1 MLRLKIYLVSVFCT
15 LNFAL
20 CFSQATPQIVASGN
34 QLYCGSSEMPIVTD
48 ISISSGAGILDEA
61 YIQIS
66 QGYTAGQDV
75 LSLSGTHPNISASWS
90 VSEGVLALSGT
101 ATFAEYEDA
110 IADIIFQTT
119 QTNFMEDKVFSINLG
134 NANFLPSTGHYYF
147 YVADQGISWTE
158 AKAEAESQTYF
169 GLQGYLVTITSED
182 EAQLTGEQSAGT
194 GWIGGSDQSN
204 EGTWIWETG
213 PEAGQVFWNGVSS
226 GSAPDGMFAFW
237 NTGEPNNCCGG
248 ENYAHI
254 TDPSIGILGSWNDLP
269 NSGAEDPTNP
279 YHPQGYIVEFG
290 GMPGDPEVNV
300 SAFTTIITPKLNIVT
315 ESLCVQG
322 LAQIEI
328 TSNTDEVLWYE
339 TPSSTEVI
347 NTGLSYETF
356 LDGTTTFWLSANFT
370 GCIGGPRIP
379 VTVTVFEAPV
389 ANDIMISQCD
399 DEVSDG
405 LSVFN
410 ISNYIGAILEGNSEE
425 TLEAVEI
432 QFYQDED
439 LQNGI
444 SITNFQNISNPQSIF
459 AEVFNPLTNCSSIA
473 EIELNV
479 NSGLPTNAIIE
490 TCDDFI
496 VDGFTFFNLTEAN
509 IQVLNGA
516 PINSIITYYETYNDA
531 LLQIN
536 KLSDNYF
543 NTSPYNQ
550 VIYARVDNDNR
561 CFSINEVTLIVK
573 DIPNVLDYEEVYYC
587 LNSFPETITL
597 DGGIID
603 DIPNNYAYDWS
614 TGETTINIEVN
625 EIGTYTV
632 FVTRP
637 AGCTNRRTIV
647 VLPSSTAIIET
658 IEIEDASENNVV
670 SVFVSGEGDYVYALD
685 SENGP
690 YQESNIFEAVSP
702 GIHTVFVKDI
712 KNNCGIIFDDISV
725 IGFPKFFTPN
735 GDSINDTWQIKGFSS
750 QSAVTYKVTI
760 FDRYGKLLS
769 VLNADKPSWDGR
781 YNGKLLK
788 TDDYWFIAKLLDGR
802 EIKGHFTLKR

>member
-1 MLRLKIYLVSVFCT
+1 MIRLKIFLVSIFCT
-15 LNFAL
+15 LNFAI
-20 CFSQATPQIVASGN
+20 CVAQATPQIVSTGN
-34 QLYCGSSEMPIVTD
+34 QLYCGSAEMSIVTD

-66 QGYTAGQDV
+66 QGYTSGQDV
-75 LSLSGTHPNISASWS
+75 LSLSGTHPNISSSWS
-90 VSEGVLALSGT
+90 VNEGVLALSGT

-110 IADIIFQTT
+110 IADVIFQTT
-119 QTNFMEDKVFSINLG
+119 QTNFTEDKVFSINLG

-169 GLQGYLVTITSED
+169 GLQGYLVTITSEE
-182 EAQLTGEQSAGT
+182 EAQLTGEQSSGT

-213 PEAGQVFWNGVSS
+213 PEEGQVFWNGVSS

-328 TSNTDEVLWYE
+328 SSNTDEILWYE

-356 LDGTTTFWLSANFT
+356 LDDTTTFWLSANFT

-379 VTVTVFEAPV
+379 VTITVFEAPV
-389 ANDIMISQCD
+389 ANDILISQCD
-399 DEVSDG
+399 DNVGDG
-405 LSVFN
+405 ISVFN
-410 ISNYIGAILEGNSEE
+410 MSNYIDAILEGNSEE
-425 TLEAVEI
+425 SLEVVEI
-432 QFYQDED
+432 KFYEDED
-439 LQNGI
+439 LQN
-444 SITNFQNISNPQSIF
+444 SINSNSFQNSSNPQIIYS
-459 AEVFNPLTNCSSIA
+459 EVYNPMTNCTSIS
-473 EIELNV
+473 EIELRV
-479 NSGLPTNAIIE
+479 NSGLPVNALIE
-490 TCDDFI
+490 TCDDFV
-496 VDGFTFFNLTEAN
+496 VDGFTFFDLTEAN

-516 PINSIITYYETYNDA
+516 TVNSTVTYYETYNDA
-531 LLQIN
+531 LLLVN
-536 KLSDNYF
+536 ALSDNYF
-543 NTSPYNQ
+543 NTNPYSQ
-550 VIYARVDNDNR
+550 IIFARVDFNNS
-561 CFSINEVTLIVK
+561 CYSINEVTLIVK
-573 DIPNVLDYEEVYYC
+573 DIPNVIDYEEVYYC

-597 DGGIID
+597 NGGIID
-603 DIPNNYAYDWS
+603 DIPNNFAYDWS

-625 EIGTYTV
+625 QAGTYTV

-637 AGCTNRRTIV
+637 AGCTNRRTVV

-658 IEIEDASENNVV
+658 IEVEDVSENNVV
-670 SVFVSGEGDYVYALD
+670 SVFVSGEGEYVYAMD
-685 SENGP
+685 DQNGP
-690 YQESNIFEAVSP
+690 YQESNIFESVSP

-712 KNNCGIIFDDISV
+712 KNNCGIVFDDISV

-750 QSAVTYKVTI
+750 QMSVTYEVNI
-760 FDRYGKLLS
+760 FDRYGKLLA
-769 VLNADKPSWDGR
+769 VLNADNPSWNGR

-788 TDDYWFIAKLLDGR
+788 TDDYWFIAKLIDGR

>member
-1 MLRLKIYLVSVFCT
+1 
-15 LNFAL
+15 
-20 CFSQATPQIVASGN
+20 
-34 QLYCGSSEMPIVTD
+34 
-48 ISISSGAGILDEA
+48 
-61 YIQIS
+61 
-66 QGYTAGQDV
+66 
-75 LSLSGTHPNISASWS
+75 
-90 VSEGVLALSGT
+90 
-101 ATFAEYEDA
+101 
-110 IADIIFQTT
+110 
-119 QTNFMEDKVFSINLG
+119 VFSINLG

-169 GLQGYLVTITSED
+169 GLQGYLVTITSEE
-182 EAQLTGEQSAGT
+182 EAQLTGEQSSGT

-213 PEAGQVFWNGVSS
+213 PEEGQVFWNGVSS

-290 GMPGDPEVNV
+290 GMPGDPQVNV

-328 TSNTDEVLWYE
+328 SSNTDEILWYE

-356 LDGTTTFWLSANFT
+356 LDDTTTFWLSANFT

-379 VTVTVFEAPV
+379 VTITVFEAPV
-389 ANDIMISQCD
+389 ANDILISQCD
-399 DEVSDG
+399 DNVGDG
-405 LSVFN
+405 ISVFN
-410 ISNYIGAILEGNSEE
+410 MSNYIDAILEGNSEE
-425 TLEAVEI
+425 SLEVVEI
-432 QFYQDED
+432 KFYEDED
-439 LQNGI
+439 LQN
-444 SITNFQNISNPQSIF
+444 SINSNSFQNSSNPQIIYS
-459 AEVFNPLTNCSSIA
+459 EVYNPMTNCTSIS
-473 EIELNV
+473 EIELRV
-479 NSGLPTNAIIE
+479 NSGLPVNALIE
-490 TCDDFI
+490 TCDDFV
-496 VDGFTFFNLTEAN
+496 VDGFTFFDLTEVN

-516 PINSIITYYETYNDA
+516 TVNSTVTYYETYNDA
-531 LLQIN
+531 LLLVN
-536 KLSDNYF
+536 ALSDNYF
-543 NTSPYNQ
+543 NTNPYSQ
-550 VIYARVDNDNR
+550 IIFARVDSNNS
-561 CFSINEVTLIVK
+561 CYSINEVTLIVK
-573 DIPNVLDYEEVYYC
+573 DIPNVIDYEEVYYC

-597 DGGIID
+597 NGGIID
-603 DIPNNYAYDWS
+603 DIPNNFAYDWS

-625 EIGTYTV
+625 QAGTYTV

-637 AGCTNRRTIV
+637 AGCTNRRTVV

-658 IEIEDASENNVV
+658 IEVEDVSENNVV
-670 SVFVSGEGDYVYALD
+670 SVFVSGEGEYVYAMD
-685 SENGP
+685 DQNGP
-690 YQESNIFEAVSP
+690 YQESNIFESVSP

-712 KNNCGIIFDDISV
+712 KNNCGIVFDDISV

-750 QSAVTYKVTI
+750 QMSVTYEVNI
-760 FDRYGKLLS
+760 FDRYGKLLA
-769 VLNADKPSWDGR
+769 VLNADNPSWNGR

-788 TDDYWFIAKLLDGR
+788 TDDYWFIAKLIDGR